1 MARYIASRL
10 LQAIPVL
17 FLASLL
23 VFSLIR
29 FIPGDPVY
37 AILGENAR
45 PTEITAMRAKMGLD
59 KPVAVQYVIWIGQVL
74 RGDLGLSQINK
85 YPVSELLWI
94 KARASMELAVGAMV
108 VAALL
113 ALPIGTLSAVN
124 RGSSYDRLLTVITSV
139 FYAVP
144 TFWLG
149 ILLVTFVSLRWGLVP
164 PSGRV
169 DPGADFVRF
178 FKLLI
183 LPSITL
189 GVPTAAVLSRFLK
202 TSLLEVLNQDYVRT
216 ARAKGL
222 VESIIVIRHAMRNAL
237 IPVVTVFGLQFGA
250 FLGGAV
256 VTEAIFDWPG
266 VGGMALQGILKRD
279 YPMVQGAILFVVVVF
294 ILMNLLA
301 DLSYGFLDPRIRY
314 DD

>member
-1 MARYIASRL
+1 MARFILSRL

-17 FLASLL
+17 LLASIL

-45 PTEITAMRAKMGLD
+45 PAEIEAMRAKMGLD
-59 KPVAVQYVIWIGQVL
+59 KPIIVQYFIWLGQVL
-74 RGDLGLSQINK
+74 RGDLGASQINK
-85 YPVSELLWI
+85 FPVNELLWI
-94 KARASMELAVGAMV
+94 KAKASFELAVAAMF

-113 ALPIGTLSAVN
+113 ALPIGILSAVN
-124 RGSSYDRLLTVITSV
+124 RGGTFDRVLTAVSSV
-139 FYAVP
+139 FYAIP

-149 ILLVTFVSLRWGLVP
+149 ILLVTFVALRWGLVP

-169 DPGADFVRF
+169 DPSDDFF
-178 FKLLI
+178 LFLKLLI
-183 LPSITL
+183 LPAITL
-189 GVPTAAVLSRFLK
+189 GIPTAAVLSRFLK
-202 TSLLEVLNQDYVRT
+202 TSLLEVMNQDYVRT

-222 VESIIVIRHAMRNAL
+222 AERMVVARHSMRNAL
-237 IPVVTVFGLQFGA
+237 IPVVTVFALQFGA

-256 VTEAIFDWPG
+256 VTESIFDWPG
-266 VGGMALQGILKRD
+266 LGTMALQGILKRD
-279 YPMVQGAILFVVVVF
+279 YPMVQGAILFVVIVF

-314 DD
+314 ED

>member
-1 MARYIASRL
+1 MARYVIYRL

-17 FLASLL
+17 FLASVL
-23 VFSLIR
+23 VFSLVR

-45 PTEITAMRAKMGLD
+45 PAEIAAMRTKMGLD
-59 KPVAVQYVIWIGQVL
+59 KPIAVQYGLWIGQVL
-74 RGDLGLSQINK
+74 QGDLGVSQINDF
-85 YPVSELLWI
+85 PVNKLLWI
-94 KARASMELAVGAMV
+94 KARASFELAVGAMT
-108 VAALL
+108 VALLL
-113 ALPIGTLSAVN
+113 ALPIGTLSAIYQ
-124 RGSSYDRLLTVITSV
+124 GSVFDRFLTTMTSL

-149 ILLVTFVSLRWGLVP
+149 ILLVTFVALRLGLVP

-169 DPGADFVRF
+169 DPEDNFGLFL
-178 FKLLI
+178 KLLI

-189 GVPTAAVLSRFLK
+189 GVPTAAVLARFLK

-222 VESIIVIRHAMRNAL
+222 MERLVVTRHAMRNAL
-237 IPVVTVFGLQFGA
+237 IPVVTVFGLQFGT

-256 VTEAIFDWPG
+256 VTESIFDWPG
-266 VGGMALQGILKRD
+266 LGGMALQGILKRD
-279 YPMVQGAILFVVVVF
+279 YPIVQGAILFVVVVF
-294 ILMNLLA
+294 VLMNLLA
-301 DLSYGFLDPRIRY
+301 DLSYGLLDPRIRY
-314 DD
+314 RN

>member
-45 PTEITAMRAKMGLD
+45 PTEIVAMRAKMGLD
-59 KPVAVQYVIWIGQVL
+59 KPVAAQYVIWIGQVL

-124 RGSSYDRLLTVITSV
+124 RGGSFDRLLTVITSV

-169 DPGADFVRF
+169 DPGTDFARF